1 MQTTLKIYFQV
12 LSSLEN
18 KKRGVLDFISK
29 GEKLMSDP
37 NCPTFLE
44 GHVQKLKEAWEDT
57 NEKAQARK
65 TGLMGI
71 YFSIYNLY
79 FYFSIYLSFLW
90 ILIYYNN
97 INFATDINR

>member
-1 MQTTLKIYFQV
+1 MFKIYIQV

-57 NEKAQARK
+57 NEKALARK
-65 TGLMGI
+65 KGLMGI
-71 YFSIYNLY
+71 YLSIYNLY
-79 FYFSIYLSFLW
+79 FYFSISFLW

-97 INFATDINR
+97 INFTTNINR

>member
-1 MQTTLKIYFQV
+1 M
-12 LSSLEN
+12 SSLEN

-57 NEKAQARK
+57 NEKALARK
-65 TGLMGI
+65 KGLMGI
-71 YFSIYNLY
+71 YLSV
-79 FYFSIYLSFLW
+79 YLEIDWTIISK
-90 ILIYYNN
+90 N
-97 INFATDINR
+97 TDTLQQY

>member
-1 MQTTLKIYFQV
+1 MCIRDRCYITRNIVLYLQV
-12 LSSLEN
+12 LSSLDN

-44 GHVQKLKEAWEDT
+44 GHVHKLKEAWEDT

-65 TGLMGI
+65 KGLMGI
-71 YFSIYNLY
+71 NLL
-79 FYFSIYLSFLW
+79 IFLE
-90 ILIYYNN
+90 IC
-97 INFATDINR
+97 